1 MTAGALIQIKNGY
14 ADRMAFLTFNPQVS
28 YFKSVYKRY
37 TNFAHEYIN
46 LLPDSSA
53 DLTEDQDTSISFKI
67 KRDSD
72 LMNKVYFC
80 FELPDIYSRNGLDF
94 QWIQR
99 IGEYIIKDVSF
110 QVGSNLTLDRQYG
123 EYLHIWSELNLNK
136 EQKEGYYKMIGHTT
150 DIYDPASIDGHG
162 GYPGSSNSTRKVYPS
177 VLGRKIYVPLRFWFN
192 LNVANSFPLIGVQY
206 EDIKINFTLRP
217 LKELYTV
224 LNGGSPNLRIRP
236 NTSGHNIGNFFETSD
251 STSSLNI
258 NPTLE
263 IKHIFLD
270 AEERKR
276 FAINSLEYLSHQV
289 QRVQSQTVNDANFL
303 LNLKDLNKPVT
314 QIHFIIRRSDFED
327 KNLWSNF
334 TNWPVPSSPFYAD
347 NYTSV
352 YYDQSSITFS
362 DSNIKYYKTKELLKS
377 SELRLDASIITNGN
391 SKDYTATPPTRLE
404 GKDNRF
410 FNLVT
415 NYEGNNSVPDEGI
428 YTYSFNLNNGSNQ
441 PYGACNMSTITNKDL
456 RLFLN
461 EVNSGDGFSYSYN
474 IYVYAENLE
483 IIKVMGGLAN
493 EMFSN

>member
-14 ADRMAFLTFNPQVS
+14 ADRMAFLTFNPQIS

-37 TNFAHEYIN
+37 TNFAYEYIN
-46 LLPDSSA
+46 LLPEKSA
-53 DLTEDQDTSISFKI
+53 ELTDDQDTNITFKI

-72 LMNKVYFC
+72 LMNKIYFC
-80 FELPDIYSRNGLDF
+80 FELPDIYSRSGLDF

-136 EQKEGYYKMIGHTT
+136 EQKDGYYKMIGHTT
-150 DIYDPASIDGHG
+150 DMYDPASVDGHG
-162 GYPGSSNSTRKVYPS
+162 GYPGSTTTTRKVYPS
-177 VLGRKIYVPLRFWFN
+177 IIGRKIYVPLRFWFN
-192 LNVANSFPLIGVQY
+192 LNIANSFPLIGVQY
-206 EDIKINFTLRP
+206 EDIKINLTLRP
-217 LKELYTV
+217 LQELYTV
-224 LNGGSPNLRIRP
+224 LNGGTPDLRIRP
-236 NTSGHNIGNFFETSD
+236 NTSNHKIGKFLATSD
-251 STSSLNI
+251 SSTSLNI

-289 QRVQSQTVNDANFL
+289 QRVQSETVNETNFQ
-303 LNLKDLNKPVT
+303 LNLKDLNKPIT
-314 QIHFIIRRSDFED
+314 QLHFIIRRSDFEE

-334 TNWPVPSSPFYAD
+334 TNWPIPSSPFYSE

-352 YYDQSSITFS
+352 YYDQGAITF
-362 DSNIKYYKTKELLKS
+362 DDNNIKYYKTKSLLKS
-377 SELRLDASIITNGN
+377 AELRLDANKITNGN
-391 SKDYTATPPTRLE
+391 SRDYTSFTPSNID

-410 FNLVT
+410 YNLLT
-415 NYEGNNSVPDEGI
+415 NYESNNSIPEEGI

-441 PYGACNMSTITNKDL
+441 PYGACNMSTIISKDL

-461 EVNSGDGFSYSYN
+461 ETNGYSYN
-474 IYVYAENLE
+474 VYVYAENLE